1 VIGWGGEGVD
11 DVVRGGWPNGWMDGR
26 DCEEAERLTLDH
38 HQLQVCSS

>member
-1 VIGWGGEGVD
+1 MDE
-11 DVVRGGWPNGWMDGR
+11 WMDGWLGGR